1 MFQSYLSE
9 YSILEVETFRMYF
22 HMIELS
28 AYERRRFGHMRVS
41 LDWTSNLIFFSNF
54 HFFSP
59 AWVTRLGVPA
69 NVRNF
74 KLLVRTVHT
83 YTYHPCKNERLAM
96 SSVAI
101 LSYQIWGNIGQILEF
116 AGQIAIYKVV
126 PCFNHISQ
134 SIQSWRLKLLEC
146 ISI

>member
-1 MFQSYLSE
+1 
-9 YSILEVETFRMYF
+9 
-22 HMIELS
+22 
-28 AYERRRFGHMRVS
+28 MRVS
-41 LDWTSNLIFFSNF
+41 RDGTSNSIFFLNF

-69 NVRNF
+69 NVMNF

-83 YTYHPCKNERLAM
+83 YTYHSCKNEGLAM

-101 LSYQIWGNIGQILEF
+101 LTVKFGCNIGQILEF
-116 AGQIAIYKVV
+116 AGQIAIYKVG

-134 SIQSWRLKLLEC
+134 SIQSGRLKL
-146 ISI
+146 

>member
-9 YSILEVETFRMYF
+9 YSILEVETFWMYSY
-22 HMIELS
+22 MIELF
-28 AYERRRFGHMRVS
+28 AHVRRRYGHMRVS
-41 LDWTSNLIFFSNF
+41 LDGTSKLILFSNF

-59 AWVTRLGVPA
+59 AWVTRLGVTA

-83 YTYHPCKNERLAM
+83 YTYHPCKNEGLAM

-101 LSYQIWGNIGQILEF
+101 LN
-116 AGQIAIYKVV
+116 
-126 PCFNHISQ
+126 C
-134 SIQSWRLKLLEC
+134 QSWE
-146 ISI
+146 

>member
-9 YSILEVETFRMYF
+9 NSILEVETFRMYS
-22 HMIELS
+22 HLTKPS
-28 AYERRRFGHMRVS
+28 ALVRRRYGHMRVS

-59 AWVTRLGVPA
+59 AWVTRLGVTA

-83 YTYHPCKNERLAM
+83 YTYHPCKNEGLAM

-101 LSYQIWGNIGQILEF
+101 LNCQIW
-116 AGQIAIYKVV
+116 V
-126 PCFNHISQ
+126 
-134 SIQSWRLKLLEC
+134 
-146 ISI
+146 